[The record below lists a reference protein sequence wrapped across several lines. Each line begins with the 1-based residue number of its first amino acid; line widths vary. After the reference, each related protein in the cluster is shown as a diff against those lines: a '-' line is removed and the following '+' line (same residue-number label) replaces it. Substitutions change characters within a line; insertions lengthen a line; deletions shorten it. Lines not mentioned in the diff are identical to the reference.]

1 MSYLT
6 FRQFINESINDRGI
20 LKAVFVVGIPGA
32 GKSYTVGKLGGAV
45 SPRIVNTDRASEYLS
60 KKLGRPVSG
69 ETWADFRDD
78 AHRITKATLGNYLN
92 SMLPLFI
99 DGTSND
105 VSNIL
110 HRAGILESLGYDVGM
125 IFIDTPL
132 EVAKQRAKERAKTNN
147 RHVDEDFI
155 ERVHALAAENRNYFK
170 SKFQFF
176 REIKNGTDEL
186 TDDAL
191 LEAFRKTTTF
201 FDAPVNNPVGQ
212 RYLSTL
218 QSAKDKYLVPQVLSK
233 QELDKK
239 LDGWYK

>member
-1 MSYLT
+1 MR
-6 FRQFINESINDRGI
+6 FRQFLDESINDRGV

-32 GKSYTVGKLGGAV
+32 GKSYAVSKLSGAV
-45 SPRIVNTDRASEYLS
+45 SPRVVNTDKAAEYLS
-60 KKLGRPVSG
+60 QKLGRPVTG
-69 ETWADFRDD
+69 ETWADFKDD

-125 IFIDTPL
+125 IFVDTPL
-132 EVAKQRAKERAKTNN
+132 AVAKARAAARAKATG

-155 ERVHALAAENRNYFK
+155 DRVHELAEQNRNYFK

-186 TDDAL
+186 TDEVML
-191 LEAFRKTTTF
+191 GAFRKTTAF
-201 FDAPVNNPVGQ
+201 FDAPIQNPVGQ
-212 RYLSTL
+212 RNLETL
-218 QSAKDKYLVPQVLSK
+218 RAAKDQYMVPQVVSK
-233 QELDKK
+233 EELAKK
-239 LDGWYK
+239 LDGWYRS